1 LIALLLG
8 IAFQFF
14 PNYWQLIVVA
24 GLAAGLVS
32 KTWLKAFAAGFVGV
46 LLSWIVYIAYA
57 WAVSPASEMISILGD
72 IVGIPGLLLVA
83 LAVLVASIFGGLGS
97 VITVALRRLLARR

>member
-1 LIALLLG
+1 
-8 IAFQFF
+8 
-14 PNYWQLIVVA
+14 
-24 GLAAGLVS
+24 
-32 KTWLKAFAAGFVGV
+32 
-46 LLSWIVYIAYA
+46 
-57 WAVSPASEMISILGD
+57 MISILGD